1 MGSLPMKRRFLFLGG
16 VLLFAL
22 LAAITVW
29 QGSFHFDLFSPD
41 SPEQTLTLLAV
52 SVLIFILTI
61 TLGFMLARTFVRLSA
76 ERRDKREGYRI
87 RTRLVVGAVALSG
100 IPVFFMVIFS
110 IYVLNNTL
118 KKWFSKPMDT
128 IVYNLADANVA
139 FEEETQRRAQAQAG
153 WLASRQDVQDYLA
166 SGLKPS
172 SLSTEFCTQHR
183 LHRAY
188 IDRAELDRLT
198 ICDLSASLE
207 TKQPPPRPAKI
218 MVGRSALGKVW
229 VEVQA
234 RMSRDLAERQQRI
247 EREVQNYRQLDLNNR
262 QVRNFLIQ
270 LLVLIC
276 LFILFVATWIALQLA
291 RQISTP
297 IAALLEAAGQLS
309 RGNLDYRI
317 QTPATGE
324 LGTLVRGFNEMAA
337 GIQSSERELER
348 RRNFTEAILESIP
361 TGVISLSAE
370 RRIQRANT
378 ALAQIF
384 DVDRVQ
390 RASRLEDLFPPDHAR
405 DLHRL
410 LNRARRTGIASA
422 PMDIVEGVKTLHLA
436 VTISAISGEQTAGWV
451 LVIEDTSELLRA
463 QKAAA
468 WHEVARRIAHEI
480 KNPLTPIALSAER
493 IARQIDRAEAGVPL
507 SPEIVRIIRQC
518 SLTISGEVES
528 VKALVDEFAQFAR
541 FPAAQPQPSDLN
553 EVVESALAVF
563 SGRLAGVDVVKSLR
577 PGLPPVSIDREQFRR
592 IVINLVDNAAEAMQD
607 SRVRR
612 LSVATDLI
620 GSDTVELSVADTGI
634 GISPEDRERLFLPYF
649 STKNRGTGL
658 GLAIVHHILQD
669 HGAQIRVEE
678 NRPTGARFVVEISAQ
693 TDMEN
698 PAVESRSLETSA

>member
-1 MGSLPMKRRFLFLGG
+1 MLGAPHSMKRRFLFLGG
-16 VLLFAL
+16 ALLFAIL
-22 LAAITVW
+22 VALTVW
-29 QGSFHFDLFSPD
+29 QGSFHFDLFSPE
-41 SPEQTLTLLAV
+41 SPEQTVVAWAV
-52 SVLIFILTI
+52 SILIFILTV
-61 TLGFMLARTFVRLSA
+61 TLGFMLTRTFVRLAA
-76 ERRDKREGYRI
+76 ERRTKREGYRI

-118 KKWFSKPMDT
+118 RKWFSRPMDT
-128 IVYNLADANVA
+128 VVYNLADANVA
-139 FEEETQRRAQAQAG
+139 FEDETRRRAQAQAG
-153 WLASRQDVQDYLA
+153 WLASRDDVRDYLA
-166 SGLKPS
+166 TGLKAPA
-172 SLSTEFCTQHR
+172 LSPVFCKENDLFQ
-183 LHRAY
+183 AY
-188 IDRAELDRLT
+188 AVQADGDRLV
-198 ICDLSASLE
+198 ICDLAA
-207 TKQPPPRPAKI
+207 KPATTRAKT
-218 MVGRSALGKVW
+218 MAGRAKVDKGF
-229 VEVQA
+229 VEVLA
-234 RMSRDLAERQQRI
+234 RMSRDLAARQQVI
-247 EREVQNYRQLDLNNR
+247 EREVNNYRQLDLHKR
-262 QVRNFLIQ
+262 EVQTAYIQ
-270 LLVLIC
+270 LLLLIS

-291 RQISTP
+291 KQISTP
-297 IAALLEAAGQLS
+297 IASLVEAAGQLS

-317 QTPATGE
+317 QTPASGE

-384 DVDRVQ
+384 DTERVTNAT
-390 RASRLEDLFPPDHAR
+390 RIEDLFPPDHAR

-422 PMDIVEGVKTLHLA
+422 PMDVVDGGRTLHLS
-436 VTISAISGEQTAGWV
+436 VTISAVSGKHTAGWV

-480 KNPLTPIALSAER
+480 KNPLTPIALCAER
-493 IARQIDRAEAGVPL
+493 IARQIDKAEAGMPL
-507 SPEIVRIIRQC
+507 SADIVRIVRQC
-518 SLTISGEVES
+518 SLTISGEVQS

-563 SGRLAGVDVVKSLR
+563 AGRLEGVELIKSLR
-577 PGLPPVSIDREQFRR
+577 PGLPPVAVDREQFRR
-592 IVINLVDNAAEAMQD
+592 IVVNLVDNAAEAMQE
-607 SRVRR
+607 SHVRR
-612 LSVATDLI
+612 LTVTTELVGADS
-620 GSDTVELSVADTGI
+620 VELSIADTGI
-634 GISPEDRERLFLPYF
+634 GISAEDRERLFLPYF

-658 GLAIVHHILQD
+658 GLAIVHHILQE

-678 NRPTGARFVVEISAQ
+678 NVPAGARFVVEIAA
-693 TDMEN
+693 MAE
-698 PAVESRSLETSA
+698 VETHA

>member
-1 MGSLPMKRRFLFLGG
+1 MLGAPHSMKRRFLFLGG
-16 VLLFAL
+16 ALLFAIL
-22 LAAITVW
+22 VALTVW
-29 QGSFHFDLFSPD
+29 QGSFHFDLFSPE
-41 SPEQTLTLLAV
+41 SPEQTVVAWAV
-52 SVLIFILTI
+52 SILIFILTV
-61 TLGFMLARTFVRLSA
+61 TLGFMLTRTFVRLAA
-76 ERRDKREGYRI
+76 ERRTKREGYRI

-118 KKWFSKPMDT
+118 RKWFSRPMDT
-128 IVYNLADANVA
+128 VVYNLADANVA
-139 FEEETQRRAQAQAG
+139 FEDETRRRAQAQAG
-153 WLASRQDVQDYLA
+153 WLASRDDVRDYLA
-166 SGLKPS
+166 TGLKAPA
-172 SLSTEFCTQHR
+172 LSPVFCKENDLFQ
-183 LHRAY
+183 AY
-188 IDRAELDRLT
+188 AVQADGDRLV
-198 ICDLSASLE
+198 ICDLAA
-207 TKQPPPRPAKI
+207 KPATTRAKT
-218 MVGRSALGKVW
+218 MAGRAKVDKGF
-229 VEVQA
+229 VEVLA
-234 RMSRDLAERQQRI
+234 RMSRDLAARQQVI
-247 EREVQNYRQLDLNNR
+247 EREVNNYRQLDLHKR
-262 QVRNFLIQ
+262 EVQTAYIQ
-270 LLVLIC
+270 LLLLIS

-291 RQISTP
+291 KQISTP
-297 IAALLEAAGQLS
+297 IASLVEAAGQLS

-317 QTPATGE
+317 QTPASGE

-384 DVDRVQ
+384 DTERVTNAT
-390 RASRLEDLFPPDHAR
+390 RIEDLFPADHAR

-422 PMDIVEGVKTLHLA
+422 PMDVVDGGRTLHLS
-436 VTISAISGEQTAGWV
+436 VTISAVSGKHTAGWV

-480 KNPLTPIALSAER
+480 KNPLTPIALCAER
-493 IARQIDRAEAGVPL
+493 IARQIDKAEAGMPL
-507 SPEIVRIIRQC
+507 SADIVRIVRQC
-518 SLTISGEVES
+518 SLTISGEVQS

-563 SGRLAGVDVVKSLR
+563 AGRLEGVELIKSLR
-577 PGLPPVSIDREQFRR
+577 PGLPPVAVDREQFRR
-592 IVINLVDNAAEAMQD
+592 IVVNLVDNAAEAMQE
-607 SRVRR
+607 SHVRR
-612 LSVATDLI
+612 LTVTTELVGADS
-620 GSDTVELSVADTGI
+620 VELSIADTGI
-634 GISPEDRERLFLPYF
+634 GISAEDRERLFLPYF

-658 GLAIVHHILQD
+658 GLAIVHHILQE

-678 NRPTGARFVVEISAQ
+678 NVPAGARFVVEIAA
-693 TDMEN
+693 MAE
-698 PAVESRSLETSA
+698 VETHA

>member
-1 MGSLPMKRRFLFLGG
+1 MKRRFLFLGG
-16 VLLFAL
+16 VVLFAL
-22 LAAITVW
+22 LAAIMVW

-41 SPEQTLTLLAV
+41 SPEQTVTLLAV
-52 SVLIFILTI
+52 SVLIFILTV

-118 KKWFSKPMDT
+118 KKWFSMPMDK
-128 IVYNLADANVA
+128 IIYNLADANVA
-139 FEEETQRRAQAQAG
+139 FEQETKRRAQAQAG
-153 WLASRQDVQDYLA
+153 WLASRQDVRDYLTTGSQPA
-166 SGLKPS
+166 SLNAA
-172 SLSTEFCTQHR
+172 FCREHDIQ
-183 LHRAY
+183 RAY
-188 IDRAELDRLT
+188 LDRAEAGQLT
-198 ICDLSASLE
+198 ICDPAAPSAKPTPPLRKTMAGRAAIGNGWLE
-207 TKQPPPRPAKI
+207 VHA
-218 MVGRSALGKVW
+218 G
-229 VEVQA
+229 
-234 RMSRDLAERQQRI
+234 MSRDLAGRQQRI
-247 EREVQNYRQLDLNNR
+247 EREVRNYRELDLKNR

-270 LLVLIC
+270 LLLLIC

-297 IAALLEAAGQLS
+297 IAALLEAAGQLR

-317 QTPATGE
+317 QTPANGE

-384 DVDRVQ
+384 DVERVA

-422 PMDIVEGVKTLHLA
+422 PMDIVEGLKTLHLA
-436 VTISAISGEQTAGWV
+436 VTISAVSGEQTAGWV

-563 SGRLAGVDVVKSLR
+563 AGRLTEVEVVKSLR

-607 SRVRR
+607 TRIRR
-612 LSVATDLI
+612 LSVATDLV
-620 GSDTVELSVADTGI
+620 GSDTVELSVTDTGI

-678 NRPTGARFVVEISAQ
+678 SRPSGARFVVEISALAE
-693 TDMEN
+693 MES
-698 PAVESRSLETSA
+698 PVPEPRSLEASA